1 MKQVLDKTLAN
12 LSQLVII
19 IVISAKMNWLI
30 NIELMYLASIFCM
43 KRQTFL
49 SATCDPPNFSSS

>member
-30 NIELMYLASIFCM
+30 N
-43 KRQTFL
+43 T
-49 SATCDPPNFSSS
+49 N